1 MSSAL
6 RTGFIL
12 ADGFV
17 DGGLGAE
24 AELDCA
30 VMPRPTPFL
39 ASQDESLKDVRFN
52 IDGSRWR
59 SDFWLGGH

>member
-6 RTGFIL
+6 KTVFIP
-12 ADGFV
+12 ADGLV
-17 DGGLGAE
+17 DGGLGSE

-52 IDGSRWR
+52 THGSRCR
-59 SDFWLGGH
+59 GDFWRRGA